1 MRIQVL
7 ITFLLVFISCK
18 NVAEKENEQVQIVTD
33 STGLKIETVEKQ
45 IENSNLT
52 SFLENPIDLQE
63 FKKKKKQSLSTVT
76 NGAEY
81 YWNPKIN
88 DSIHY
93 LYSFLPNDP
102 FQSKIEQLEIVVF
115 KFGKNKHSWEDKTEI
130 LIELKV
136 EAQDSILGK
145 ANLVGLTKTELETE
159 FGSKYLTF
167 DNRIV
172 FSNKN
177 KVLILELENSKVK
190 SFNYIKI
197 NTERIDRDLIGQI
210 RK

>member
-1 MRIQVL
+1 MKIQVL
-7 ITFLLVFISCK
+7 ITLFLFFISCK
-18 NVAEKENEQVQIVTD
+18 NVTEKESEKTQIIID

-63 FKKKKKQSLSTVT
+63 FKKKKKQSLSTVM

-93 LYSFLPNDP
+93 LYSFLPNDR

-145 ANLVGLTKTELETE
+145 ANLVGLTKMELETE
-159 FGSKYLTF
+159 FGSEYLILE
-167 DNRIV
+167 NGIAY
-172 FSNKN
+172 SHKN
-177 KVLILELENSKVK
+177 KVLIIELDNSKVK
-190 SFNYIKI
+190 SYRYLKL
-197 NTERIDRDLIGQI
+197 NTENIDQDLIRQI
-210 RK
+210 VE